1 MYLKP
6 PENDIVN
13 AGIAVI
19 DSGPYAGQRL
29 EFEADQCYLFGFSL
43 SNADLSYLFN
53 KGTFQFFKYFLARKF
68 KFLYIY
74 R

>member
-6 PENDIVN
+6 SEHDIVN

-29 EFEADQCYLFGFSL
+29 EFEADQCYLFGYCLQS
-43 SNADLSYLFN
+43 ADLSYLFN
-53 KGTFQFFKYFLARKF
+53 KSEKKKFFTSF
-68 KFLYIY
+68 
-74 R
+74 

>member
-53 KGTFQFFKYFLARKF
+53 KGTFP
-68 KFLYIY
+68 
-74 R
+74 

>member
-6 PENDIVN
+6 SEHDIVN

-29 EFEADQCYLFGFSL
+29 EFEADQCYLFGYCLQS
-43 SNADLSYLFN
+43 ADLSYLFN
-53 KGTFQFFKYFLARKF
+53 KSKKNKKDNFFSGNQSCQ
-68 KFLYIY
+68 
-74 R
+74 